1 MASEHF
7 VKMLKKLDRVLM
19 SNDPTVIDALKQAM
33 VLTEIS
39 DDHDPHYIYPVGPL
53 ESLHNKLEHIS
64 NKLDML
70 MANRYQTGT
79 GTYYTTNTTGSYWS
93 EPGYGAVG
101 SISIQDYMMQE
112 VGIGANGSSEPLDAY
127 KKYTDVMPA
136 SPTEEGAFVL
146 FDPDTGDS
154 MSVKYK

>member
-1 MASEHF
+1 MVSEPF

-33 VLTEIS
+33 VLTEVS
-39 DDHDPHYIYPVGPL
+39 DQHDPFYIYPVGPL
-53 ESLHNKLEHIS
+53 ESLHSKVENLS
-64 NKLDML
+64 NKLDIL
-70 MANRYQTGT
+70 IANRYQTGS
-79 GTYYTTNTTGSYWS
+79 GTYTSNTTGAYWS
-93 EPGYGAVG
+93 EPEYGAAGSYSHVG
-101 SISIQDYMMQE
+101 KISVQDYMMQE
-112 VGIGANGSSEPLDAY
+112 VSAITAPNDRE
-127 KKYTDVMPA
+127 VMPA